1 MRIPAFASRSSRGRI
16 SAETRGRP
24 SSEWRNCGSPA
35 WNWKSIAS
43 RSRWP
48 LIARTRSPRV
58 RPAAAAAVRGRM
70 RATTTPVTSADTGV
84 VMGGV
89 ALRTWRGAEKLHPLH
104 EVLEAGDHRERGGE
118 PEDEARDDRHVQE
131 AREEPRQHGEDL
143 EERRGLARPRRPR
156 VDARA
161 EHVDEQRADDQ
172 DHVATDHDDGD
183 PEREHL
189 EIGEGHERRR
199 EEELVGR
206 RVEERA
212 EAALASPAPRDP
224 AVEQIGQG
232 RAREDDERRSRL
244 AVDQERDE
252 DGDQEDPEDREP
264 VGEPHR
270 QTTQSS
276 IPPDAA
282 DSPTIYGA
290 SRPRRRAGSSTSR
303 RTASASSARAS
314 TRPSS

>member
-1 MRIPAFASRSSRGRI
+1 MKQNTHLLAQVAISPARGGSSSTPRSAPRRSSGSVNRVPSRS
-16 SAETRGRP
+16 TR
-24 SSEWRNCGSPA
+24 SSSSGSPA

-89 ALRTWRGAEKLHPLH
+89 ALRTWRRARKLQPLN

-143 EERRGLARPRRPR
+143 EERRRLPRPRRPR

-161 EHVDEQRADDQ
+161 EHVDEHRADDQ
-172 DHVATDHDDGD
+172 DHVAAQHDGRD
-183 PEREHL
+183 PERERL

-199 EEELVGR
+199 EQKLVGD
-206 RVEERA
+206 RVEEGA
-212 EAALASPAPRDP
+212 EAALAPLAAGNP
-224 AVEQIGQG
+224 AVEQVGQG
-232 RAREDDERRSRL
+232 SACEDDERRSRL
-244 AVDQERDE
+244 PVDEERDE
-252 DGDQEDPEDREP
+252 DRDQDDPDDCEP

-270 QTTQSS
+270 RTPQSR
-276 IPPDAA
+276 IATDPAG
-282 DSPTIYGA
+282 SPTTYRS
-290 SRPRRRAGSSTSR
+290 SRPRRRSGSST
-303 RTASASSARAS
+303 
-314 TRPSS
+314 

>member
-1 MRIPAFASRSSRGRI
+1 
-16 SAETRGRP
+16 
-24 SSEWRNCGSPA
+24 
-35 WNWKSIAS
+35 
-43 RSRWP
+43 
-48 LIARTRSPRV
+48 
-58 RPAAAAAVRGRM
+58 
-70 RATTTPVTSADTGV
+70 
-84 VMGGV
+84 
-89 ALRTWRGAEKLHPLH
+89 
-104 EVLEAGDHRERGGE
+104 
-118 PEDEARDDRHVQE
+118 
-131 AREEPRQHGEDL
+131 
-143 EERRGLARPRRPR
+143 
-156 VDARA
+156 
-161 EHVDEQRADDQ
+161 
-172 DHVATDHDDGD
+172 
-183 PEREHL
+183 EREHL

-276 IPPDAA
+276 IPADAA

-303 RTASASSARAS
+303 RTASGSSAARMCSSMAGWLAS
-314 TRPSS
+314 TTCSRRSASCSSSSVARNAATSSCGSLRMKPTVSVRMNAWWPAGSTRRAAGSSVTKRRSAAVRCTPARRFKSVVLPAFV

>member
-1 MRIPAFASRSSRGRI
+1 MKQNTHLFAQVAISPARGGSSSTPRSAPRRSSGSVNRVPSRS
-16 SAETRGRP
+16 TR
-24 SSEWRNCGSPA
+24 SSSSGSPA

-89 ALRTWRGAEKLHPLH
+89 GLRTWRGAEKLHPLH

-118 PEDEARDDRHVQE
+118 PEDEARDERHVQE
-131 AREEPRQHGEDL
+131 APEQPRQHGEDL

-156 VDARA
+156 VDART
-161 EHVDEQRADDQ
+161 EHVDEERTDDEDQ
-172 DHVATDHDDGD
+172 VAADHDGRD

-189 EIGEGHERRR
+189 EIGQRHEGRR
-199 EEELVGR
+199 EQELVGH

-212 EAALASPAPRDP
+212 EAALASLPASDP
-224 AVEQIGQG
+224 AVEQI
-232 RAREDDERRSRL
+232 REGGGPENGERRCRL
-244 AVDQERDE
+244 PVDEERDE
-252 DGDQEDPEDREP
+252 DRDQEDAEDREP
-264 VGEPHR
+264 VGEPHGR
-270 QTTQSS
+270 ALSL
-276 IPPDAA
+276 
-282 DSPTIYGA
+282 A
-290 SRPRRRAGSSTSR
+290 SRAVVRSRRRG
-303 RTASASSARAS
+303 TA
-314 TRPSS
+314 